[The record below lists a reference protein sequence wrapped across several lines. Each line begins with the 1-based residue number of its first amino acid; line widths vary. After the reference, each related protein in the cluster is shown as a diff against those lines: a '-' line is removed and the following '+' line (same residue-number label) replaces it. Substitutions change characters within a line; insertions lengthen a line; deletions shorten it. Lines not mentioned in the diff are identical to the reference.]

1 MPPPIKVVVYTR
13 SLSARLA
20 WSSSSESES
29 ESESER
35 ESESESE
42 RENHPYL
49 IVEHEKLPELG
60 RVEDHDVLVL

>member
-20 WSSSSESES
+20 WSLS
-29 ESESER
+29 SESER

-42 RENHPYL
+42 SENHPYL
-49 IVEHEKLPELG
+49 IVEHKKLPELG